1 MPTVAG
7 IFYDRRATE
16 RALSELYTRGIENDQ
31 IGVIWRDR
39 SYTGH
44 DDIHTYEY
52 QERHYAD
59 HHGDVAEEAG
69 KGAAGGAVGGAAAG
83 AGTVLLASAGLALI
97 PGIGALLAAGTAAAA
112 LAGAAAGAVGGGVTG
127 GVIGALIGAG
137 DDEEVDLTDTHTRYR
152 DAIGGEGFVVTVD
165 ADEALLDEAE
175 DALVDAGA
183 EEVTVVDAA
192 DHQKY

>member
-7 IFYDRRATE
+7 IFDDRDAAE
-16 RALSELYTRGIENDQ
+16 RALSDLYQAGFASEQ

-44 DDIHTYEY
+44 DDIDTYGYED
-52 QERHYAD
+52 RHFEEQ
-59 HHGDVAEEAG
+59 HGDVAEEAG

-97 PGIGALLAAGTAAAA
+97 PGVGALLAAGTAAAA

-127 GVIGALIGAG
+127 GLIGALIGAG
-137 DDEEVDLTDTHTRYR
+137 DDDAELTDTHARYR
-152 DAIGGEGFVVTVD
+152 EAIHGEGFVVTIHT
-165 ADEALLDEAE
+165 DEASVADAE
-175 DALVDAGA
+175 DALANAGA
-183 EEVTVVDAA
+183 DDVTVVAEA
-192 DHQKY
+192 DYQTY

>member
-7 IFYDRRATE
+7 IFYDRDATE
-16 RALSELYTRGIENDQ
+16 RALSELYEHGFDNEQ

-39 SYTGH
+39 SYS
-44 DDIHTYEY
+44 DPIDTYEY
-52 QERHYAD
+52 EDRHYED
-59 HHGDVAEEAG
+59 HHGGTAEEAG

-97 PGIGALLAAGTAAAA
+97 PGIGALLAAGTAAAT

-137 DDEEVDLTDTHTRYR
+137 DDETDLTETHTHYR
-152 DAIGGEGFVVTVD
+152 EAIGGEGFVVTVETD
-165 ADEALLDEAE
+165 STE
-175 DALVDAGA
+175 DAADALEDAGA
-183 EEVTVVDAA
+183 EHVRVLEEA
-192 DHQKY
+192 DYQTY

>member
-7 IFYDRRATE
+7 IFYDRDATE
-16 RALSELYTRGIENDQ
+16 RALSELYQSGFANEQ

-44 DDIHTYEY
+44 DDIDTYEY
-52 QERHYAD
+52 QERHYD
-59 HHGDVAEEAG
+59 EHHGDVAEEAG

-97 PGIGALLAAGTAAAA
+97 PGIGALLAAGTAAAT

-127 GVIGALIGAG
+127 GVVGALIGAG
-137 DDEEVDLTDTHTRYR
+137 DDDAELTETHTRYR
-152 DAIGGEGFVVTVD
+152 DAIHGEGYVITIETGSDSV
-165 ADEALLDEAE
+165 AEAE
-175 DALVDAGA
+175 DALMDAGA
-183 EEVTVVDAA
+183 EEVTVVEEA
-192 DHQKY
+192 DYETY